1 MKKKRN
7 GVREWIFQ
15 RTSNLLIISY
25 LLVYV
30 TLILNMD
37 DVNYVNWSGLHSALW
52 FKVYSTFTLIVA
64 MANAILAGWQIGTDY
79 TQKVPIPGFAA
90 IFHCFYISF
99 TTVFLVFGLFVLW
112 R

>member
-7 GVREWIFQ
+7 GVREWVFQ
-15 RTSNLLIISY
+15 RASNLLIISY

-30 TLILNMD
+30 ILILSMD
-37 DVNYVNWSGLHSALW
+37 DVNYANWSALHSALW

-79 TQKVPIPGFAA
+79 TQKVPIRGFAT
-90 IFHCFYISF
+90 IFHCFYISI
-99 TTVFLVFGLFVLW
+99 TNVFLAFGLFVLW
-112 R
+112 W